1 MQKSVIFAIFNGL
14 LHGSVIGIL
23 LGFGVYLLG
32 VSVQG
37 LGFLNISPTALAG
50 LMFATGVLAGMAKE
64 YNDWVFN
71 KNNGGQ

>member
-1 MQKSVIFAIFNGL
+1 MAKSVIFNLFNGL
-14 LHGSVIGIL
+14 IHGLVIGLL

-32 VSVQG
+32 VSVQS

-50 LMFATGVLAGMAKE
+50 IIFGAGTLGGIAKE

-71 KNNGGQ
+71 KKGQ